1 MLRTD
6 HIYPRTVMM
15 PLEPLRPRDSDM
27 GELSPLVFSP
37 RLPPIVEPLAPS
49 PRRTNNPPVPRLAE
63 PHSYGSRYLLPNTE
77 ARAHARKAVYILQG
91 VDQQGRQATG
101 VHVRPQPPSRVPWLG
116 LVVSVALFAVG
127 YLLGRWLP

>member
-6 HIYPRTVMM
+6 HCYPPTVHAPLDALTVFDFHFEAITM
-15 PLEPLRPRDSDM
+15 PAP
-27 GELSPLVFSP
+27 
-37 RLPPIVEPLAPS
+37 LPPAIEPLAPS
-49 PRRTNNPPVPRLAE
+49 RRHTNNPPVPRLAE

>member
-1 MLRTD
+1 MFRTD
-6 HIYPRTVMM
+6 HCYPPTVRAPLDDSPVFDFHFEAIAM
-15 PLEPLRPRDSDM
+15 PAPLPPTIEPLP
-27 GELSPLVFSP
+27 
-37 RLPPIVEPLAPS
+37 PS

>member
-49 PRRTNNPPVPRLAE
+49 PRRTNNPPVPD
-63 PHSYGSRYLLPNTE
+63 HDSYLFPNPE
-77 ARAHARKAVYILQG
+77 ARARARARKAVYILQG